1 MVESTYDVSEDGV
14 QSERRVARITQIIG
28 SYRLLAL
35 LLALPWA
42 WLAVGHAAG
51 WLFYGEVVHA
61 SGEWAMRFLLAA
73 LAVTPL
79 RRIFPHYAWTAWLL
93 RRRRYL
99 GVAAF
104 AYTVLHAAVYLQRI
118 ADLPRI
124 LAEAAE
130 VGLLTGWIGL
140 ALFLP
145 LAITSNDA
153 SVRRLGPTWKTL
165 HRLIYAA
172 AAASFAHW
180 ILVAFDRTTAYA
192 YLAIW
197 VALTVVRFAVSRAQT
212 Y

>member
-1 MVESTYDVSEDGV
+1 MT
-14 QSERRVARITQIIG
+14 RVARIVG

-42 WLAVGHAAG
+42 WLAIGYIAG
-51 WLFYGEVVHA
+51 RFFYGEVVHA

-79 RRIFPHYAWTAWLL
+79 RRIFPQYEWAAWLIP
-93 RRRRYL
+93 RRRYF

-104 AYTVLHAAVYLQRI
+104 AYMILHGIVYLQRL

-124 LAEAAE
+124 VAEAAE
-130 VGLLTGWIGL
+130 AGMLTGWIGL

-145 LAITSNDA
+145 LAVTSNDA
-153 SVRRLGPTWKTL
+153 SVRRLGPAWKTL
-165 HRLIYAA
+165 HRLVYAA

-192 YLAIW
+192 YLAIG
-197 VALTVVRFAVSRAQT
+197 VTLVLARFAVPARRPTES
-212 Y
+212 

>member
-1 MVESTYDVSEDGV
+1 MT
-14 QSERRVARITQIIG
+14 RIAQIAD

-42 WLAVGHAAG
+42 WLAVGYLAG
-51 WLFYGEVVHA
+51 RLFYGEVVHA

-79 RRIFPHYAWTAWLL
+79 RRIFPQQAWTAWLL
-93 RRRRYL
+93 PRRRYL
-99 GVAAF
+99 GVATF
-104 AYTVLHAAVYLQRI
+104 AYAMLHAIVYAQRI

-130 VGLLTGWIGL
+130 AGLLTGWIGF

-153 SVRRLGPTWKTL
+153 SVRRLGPAWKTL
-165 HRLIYAA
+165 HRLVYAA

-180 ILVAFDRTTAYA
+180 ILVAFDPTAAYV
-192 YLAIW
+192 YLAIGAALV
-197 VALTVVRFAVSRAQT
+197 VAHFAVPVRRLT
-212 Y
+212 G

>member
-1 MVESTYDVSEDGV
+1 M
-14 QSERRVARITQIIG
+14 RITQIAG

-42 WLAVGHAAG
+42 WLAVGYATG
-51 WLFYGEVVHA
+51 RLFYGEVVHA
-61 SGEWAMRFLLAA
+61 SGEWAMRFVLAA

-79 RRIFPHYAWTAWLL
+79 RRVFPRQAWTAWLL
-93 RRRRYL
+93 PRRRYL

-104 AYTVLHAAVYLQRI
+104 AYAVLHAIVYLHRI

-130 VGLLTGWIGL
+130 WGLLTGWIGL

-153 SVRRLGPTWKTL
+153 SVRRLGPAWKTL
-165 HRLIYAA
+165 HRLVYAA

-197 VALTVVRFAVSRAQT
+197 VAFVVARFAVARRAES

>member
-1 MVESTYDVSEDGV
+1 MATTAPVS
-14 QSERRVARITQIIG
+14 VALMTRIAQIVG
-28 SYRLLAL
+28 SHRLLAL

-42 WLAVGHAAG
+42 WLAIGYVAG
-51 WLFYGEVVHA
+51 RFFYGEVVHA

-79 RRIFPHYAWTAWLL
+79 RRLFPRHAWTAWLL
-93 RRRRYL
+93 PRRRYL

-104 AYTVLHAAVYLQRI
+104 AYAMLHAIVYLQRI

-130 VGLLTGWIGL
+130 AGLLTGWIGL
-140 ALFLP
+140 VLFLP
-145 LAITSNDA
+145 LAVTSNDA
-153 SVRRLGPTWKTL
+153 SVRRLGPAWKTL
-165 HRLIYAA
+165 HRLVYAA

-192 YLAIW
+192 YLTACI
-197 VALTVVRFAVSRAQT
+197 AFEVVRLSVRRSAGDR
-212 Y
+212 

>member
-1 MVESTYDVSEDGV
+1 MT
-14 QSERRVARITQIIG
+14 RISQIVG

-42 WLAVGHAAG
+42 WLAVGYAAG

-61 SGEWAMRFLLAA
+61 SGEWAMRLLLAA

-79 RRIFPHYAWTAWLL
+79 RRIFPRHAWTAWLL
-93 RRRRYL
+93 PRRRYF

-104 AYTVLHAAVYLQRI
+104 AYMILHAVVYVQRL
-118 ADLPRI
+118 ADWPRI
-124 LAEAAE
+124 RAEAAE
-130 VGLLTGWIGL
+130 AGLLTGWIGF

-153 SVRRLGPTWKTL
+153 SVRRLGSTWKKL
-165 HRLIYAA
+165 HRFVYAA

-180 ILVAFDRTTAYA
+180 ILVAFDRTTAYS

-197 VALTVVRFAVSRAQT
+197 VALVVARFAVPASRPT
-212 Y
+212 ES

>member
-1 MVESTYDVSEDGV
+1 M
-14 QSERRVARITQIIG
+14 ARITQIIG

-42 WLAVGHAAG
+42 WLGVAYSAG

-79 RRIFPHYAWTAWLL
+79 RRIFPSYAWTAWLL
-93 RRRRYL
+93 PRRRYL

-118 ADLPRI
+118 DLPRI

-130 VGLLTGWIGL
+130 AGLLTGWIGF

-153 SVRRLGPTWKTL
+153 SVRRLGGAWKTL
-165 HRLIYAA
+165 HRLVYAA

-197 VALTVVRFAVSRAQT
+197 VALVLARFAVPARRPT
-212 Y
+212 EL

>member
-1 MVESTYDVSEDGV
+1 MT
-14 QSERRVARITQIIG
+14 RIAQIVG

-35 LLALPWA
+35 LLALPGV
-42 WLAVGHAAG
+42 WLAVGYAG
-51 WLFYGEVVHA
+51 DRLFYGEVVHA

-79 RRIFPHYAWTAWLL
+79 RRVFPRSAWTAWLL
-93 RRRRYL
+93 QRRRYL

-104 AYTVLHAAVYLQRI
+104 AYAVLHAIVYLQRI

-130 VGLLTGWIGL
+130 AGLLTGWIGL

-153 SVRRLGPTWKTL
+153 SVRRLGPWWKTL
-165 HRLIYAA
+165 HRLVYAA

-180 ILVAFDRTTAYA
+180 ILVAFDRTTTYV

-197 VALTVVRFAVSRAQT
+197 VGLVVARISVNRVGARP
-212 Y
+212 

>member
-1 MVESTYDVSEDGV
+1 MT
-14 QSERRVARITQIIG
+14 RITQIVG

-42 WLAVGHAAG
+42 WLAFGYAAG

-61 SGEWAMRFLLAA
+61 SGEWAMRFLLVA

-79 RRIFPHYAWTAWLL
+79 RRVFPRHAWTAWLL
-93 RRRRYL
+93 PRRRYF
-99 GVAAF
+99 GVATF
-104 AYTVLHAAVYLQRI
+104 AYAVSHATVYLQRI

-130 VGLLTGWIGL
+130 LGLLTGWIGL

-145 LAITSNDA
+145 LAITSNDV
-153 SVRRLGPTWKTL
+153 SVRRLGPAWKTL
-165 HRLIYAA
+165 HRLVYAA

-197 VALTVVRFAVSRAQT
+197 VALVVARVSVNRVGSRP
-212 Y
+212 

>member
-1 MVESTYDVSEDGV
+1 M
-14 QSERRVARITQIIG
+14 ARITQIVG

-42 WLAVGHAAG
+42 WLALGYAAD

-79 RRIFPHYAWTAWLL
+79 RRLFPRHVWTAWLL
-93 RRRRYL
+93 PRRRYL

-104 AYTVLHAAVYLQRI
+104 AYAMLHAIVYLQRI

-130 VGLLTGWIGL
+130 AGLLTGWIGL

-153 SVRRLGPTWKTL
+153 SVRRLGPAWKTL
-165 HRLIYAA
+165 HRLVYAA

-180 ILVAFDRTTAYA
+180 ILVAFDRTTAYV
-192 YLAIW
+192 YLAVW
-197 VALTVVRFAVSRAQT
+197 VALGVARLSVNRVGGRP
-212 Y
+212 

>member
-1 MVESTYDVSEDGV
+1 VPTI
-14 QSERRVARITQIIG
+14 AQIIG

-42 WLAVGHAAG
+42 WLAVGYLAG
-51 WLFYGEVVHA
+51 RLFYGEVVHA

-79 RRIFPHYAWTAWLL
+79 RRWFPRQAWTAWLL
-93 RRRRYL
+93 PRRRYF

-104 AYTVLHAAVYLQRI
+104 AYALLHALVYLQRS

-130 VGLLTGWIGL
+130 AGLLTGWIGL

-153 SVRRLGPTWKTL
+153 SVRRLGRAWKKL
-165 HRLIYAA
+165 HRLVYAA

-180 ILVAFDRTTAYA
+180 ILVAFDPTTAYV
-192 YLAIW
+192 YLAVW
-197 VALTVVRFAVSRAQT
+197 AALVVARFLVRRPTES
-212 Y
+212 

>member
-1 MVESTYDVSEDGV
+1 MT
-14 QSERRVARITQIIG
+14 RIAQIVG

-42 WLAVGHAAG
+42 WLAVGYVTG
-51 WLFYGEVVHA
+51 RLFYGEVVHA

-79 RRIFPHYAWTAWLL
+79 RRIFPQHTWTAWLL
-93 RRRRYL
+93 PRRRYL
-99 GVAAF
+99 GVSAF
-104 AYTVLHAAVYLQRI
+104 AYATLHAIVYLLRI

-130 VGLLTGWIGL
+130 AGLLTGWIGL

-153 SVRRLGPTWKTL
+153 SVRRLGPAWKTL
-165 HRLIYAA
+165 HRLVYAA

-180 ILVAFDRTTAYA
+180 ILVAFDPTAAYV
-192 YLAIW
+192 YLAIGAALV
-197 VALTVVRFAVSRAQT
+197 VARFAVPLRRPTES
-212 Y
+212 